1 MGCIHITHKVSR
13 ILPYMV
19 SLRSMVLSHGIF
31 RRGNEAPFGLVQG
44 MPFWAR
50 QLIAVM
56 ISAYAIQ
63 VGMDDDIIANEM
75 LVQAQLDMWRV

>member
-1 MGCIHITHKVSR
+1 
-13 ILPYMV
+13 L
-19 SLRSMVLSHGIF
+19 
-31 RRGNEAPFGLVQG
+31 QG

-56 ISAYAIQ
+56 ISAFAIQ
-63 VGMDDDIIANEM
+63 VRMDDDIIANEM